1 MGGQNEGGFSEEQ
14 LQMYKD
20 CFKLMDI
27 NKDGQLDK
35 NDLRGAFDNVG
46 VLMSESELDGPLGE
60 ISGPCTYDN
69 MVKMFQEKTA
79 GEGNDPD
86 DLIVQAFKAYDNEGK
101 IDSKMFEHARKT
113 WGDKMTKAEI
123 DDIFGELEIDED
135 YMIKTK
141 DVIGLFVSVKEE
153 PKVEEPAP
161 VEEVAEAEP
170 EEDADAKKKK
180 KKKKKASKLASF
192 LYSYVKT
199 LVAVEKTAIYE
210 DSTFHRKE
218 GQYEAADNYLPHP
231 NNIVRWCSTLTDIS
245 FIMNSQF
252 TNKVILLWGMH
263 FMCEEAWIG
272 VLLLSIIN

>member
-1 MGGQNEGGFSEEQ
+1 MGSRVLFTGTDSSLTMGKGQNEGGFSQDQ
-14 LQMYKD
+14 LDMYKD

-27 NKDGQLDK
+27 NKDGTIDK

-46 VLMSESELDGPLGE
+46 VLMSEGELDGLLGE

-69 MVKMFQEKTA
+69 MVKMFQEKMA
-79 GEGNDPD
+79 GDGNDSD

-101 IDSKMFEHARKT
+101 IDSKMFTHALMT

-123 DDIFGELEIDED
+123 HDIFGEFEIDED
-135 YMIKTK
+135 YMIKSK

-180 KKKKKASKLASF
+180 KKKKKAAK
-192 LYSYVKT
+192 
-199 LVAVEKTAIYE
+199 
-210 DSTFHRKE
+210 
-218 GQYEAADNYLPHP
+218 
-231 NNIVRWCSTLTDIS
+231 
-245 FIMNSQF
+245 
-252 TNKVILLWGMH
+252 
-263 FMCEEAWIG
+263 
-272 VLLLSIIN
+272 